1 VLFGKPAESPYL
13 TGIQK
18 GTQVF
23 IEGELQHRN

>member
-1 VLFGKPAESPYL
+1 VLFGKPAESPYI